1 VSTITTNKTI
11 DAVPTAVAG
20 GMRTFGVL
28 ALGQF
33 VSLLGSSLTTFALG
47 IWIYQDTKSVSLL
60 GWVILAASLPG
71 VMIAPLA
78 GAIVDRWNRRT
89 VMLLSDLAAGIATVL
104 VAAMVI
110 TGQMQHWHIFV
121 LAIINSLAGAFQE
134 PAYSASV
141 PLLVPK
147 RHLGRASGF
156 VQLSQGLAR
165 IVTPLMAGYL
175 LVTSGIGLI
184 LLIDVATF
192 LFAVGT
198 LAVLS
203 IPSPA
208 RGPSEST
215 GARGLARDAG
225 QAIRFLW
232 ERTGLL
238 SLLAL
243 FTSVNFLVAFV
254 NVLYIP
260 LVLSFATEEV
270 LGRVLTI
277 GGVGML
283 VGSIACTAMG
293 TPQRKIASIMGLL
306 FVGGIVIA
314 ATGLQESAVLIA
326 SAGFVMMLIL
336 PVLQATSQVLWQT
349 KVPPAMQGR
358 VFALRRTF
366 AQCSL
371 PAAYLA
377 AGPLADY
384 VFEPL
389 MRGNSKLAMSVG
401 SWIGHGEGRGI
412 ALLFVA
418 MGLSGCVLAVL
429 GFVHPRIRNVEREL
443 PDQIGDG
450 EVKE

>member
-1 VSTITTNKTI
+1 MTSISADKTV
-11 DAVPTAVAG
+11 DAAPTAVAG
-20 GMRTFGVL
+20 GMRTFSVL

-33 VSLLGSSLTTFALG
+33 VSLTGSSLTTFALG
-47 IWIYQDTKSVSLL
+47 IWIYQETKSVSLL

-71 VMIAPLA
+71 VMVAPLA
-78 GAIVDRWNRRT
+78 GTIVDRWNRRT
-89 VMLLSDLAAGIATVL
+89 VMLLSDLTAGISTVL

-110 TGQMQHWHIFV
+110 TGQMHHWHIFM
-121 LAIINSLAGAFQE
+121 LAIVNSLVGAFQE

-165 IVTPLMAGYL
+165 IVTPLLAGYL
-175 LVTSGIGLI
+175 LVASGIGLI

-192 LFAVGT
+192 LFAVAT
-198 LAVLS
+198 LTMLS

-208 RGPSEST
+208 RESLEPT
-215 GARGLARDAG
+215 GAKELVHDA
-225 QAIRFLW
+225 AKALRFLW
-232 ERTGLL
+232 ERTGLI

-243 FTSVNFLVAFV
+243 FTCVNFVVAFV

-260 LVLSFATEEV
+260 LVLSFATEDV
-270 LGRVLTI
+270 LGRVLTF

-283 VGSIACTAMG
+283 LGSIACAALG
-293 TPQRKIASIMGLL
+293 TPQRKIASMMGLL
-306 FVGGIVIA
+306 FLGGVVIA
-314 ATGLQESAVLIA
+314 ATGLQESAILIA

-349 KVPPAMQGR
+349 KVPLAMQGR
-358 VFALRRTF
+358 VFALRRTM

-377 AGPLADY
+377 AGPLADH

-418 MGLSGCVLAVL
+418 MGLSGCFLAVL
-429 GFVHPRIRNVEREL
+429 GFTHPRIRNIEREL

-450 EVKE
+450 K

>member
-1 VSTITTNKTI
+1 MTSISADKTV
-11 DAVPTAVAG
+11 DPAPTAVVG
-20 GMRTFGVL
+20 GMRTFSVM

-33 VSLLGSSLTTFALG
+33 VSLMGSSLTTFALG
-47 IWIYQDTKSVSLL
+47 IWIYQETKSVSLL
-60 GWVILAASLPG
+60 SWVVLAASLPG

-78 GAIVDRWNRRT
+78 GTIVDRWNRRT
-89 VMLLSDLAAGIATVL
+89 VMLLSDLVAGISTVL

-121 LAIINSLAGAFQE
+121 LAIVNSLVGAFQE

-165 IVTPLMAGYL
+165 IVTPLLAGYL
-175 LVTSGIGLI
+175 LVASGIGLI

-192 LFAVGT
+192 LFAVAT
-198 LAVLS
+198 LAFLT
-203 IPSPA
+203 IPSPT
-208 RGPSEST
+208 RGLSESS
-215 GARGLARDAG
+215 GVKELLRDAG
-225 QAIRFLW
+225 KAIRFLW
-232 ERTGLL
+232 ERTGLI

-243 FTSVNFLVAFV
+243 FTCVNFVVAFV

-260 LVLSFATEEV
+260 LILSFASEDV

-283 VGSIACTAMG
+283 LGSIACTALG
-293 TPQRKIASIMGLL
+293 TPQRKIAAIMGLL
-306 FVGGIVIA
+306 FLGGFVIA
-314 ATGLQESAVLIA
+314 ATGLKESAILIA
-326 SAGFVMMLIL
+326 AAGFLMMFIL
-336 PVLQATSQVLWQT
+336 PILQATSQVLWQT

-358 VFALRRTF
+358 VFALRRTL

-389 MRGNSKLAMSVG
+389 MQGNSKLAMSLG

-418 MGLSGCVLAVL
+418 MGLSGCFLAVL
-429 GFVHPRIRNVEREL
+429 GFTHPRIRNIEREL

-450 EVKE
+450 K

>member
-1 VSTITTNKTI
+1 MSSISTDKPV
-11 DAVPTAVAG
+11 DAIPTAVAG
-20 GMRTFGVL
+20 GMRTFAVL
-28 ALGQF
+28 AFGQF

-60 GWVILAASLPG
+60 SWVILAASFPG
-71 VMIAPLA
+71 VLIAPLA
-78 GAIVDRWNRRT
+78 GAVVDRWNRRT
-89 VMLLSDLAAGIATVL
+89 VMLLSDFTAGISTVL
-104 VAAMVI
+104 VAAMI
-110 TGQMQHWHIFV
+110 LSHQMEHWHIFM
-121 LAIINSLAGAFQE
+121 LAIVNSLAGAFQE

-165 IVTPLMAGYL
+165 IMTPLLAGYL
-175 LVTSGIGLI
+175 LVVAGIGVI
-184 LLIDVATF
+184 LLIDVTTF
-192 LFAVGT
+192 LFAVAT
-198 LAVLS
+198 LAILS
-203 IPSPA
+203 IPSP
-208 RGPSEST
+208 RGEPSGSPGFRE
-215 GARGLARDAG
+215 LARDAG
-225 QAIRFLW
+225 EGIVFLW
-232 ERTGLL
+232 ERTGLI
-238 SLLAL
+238 SLLGL
-243 FTSVNFLVAFV
+243 FTAVNFLVAFV

-283 VGSIACTAMG
+283 IGSIGCTTLG
-293 TPQRKIASIMGLL
+293 TPQRKVASIMGLL
-306 FVGGIVIA
+306 FLGGFVIA
-314 ATGLQESAVLIA
+314 ATGLRESAVLIA
-326 SAGFVMMLIL
+326 LAGFVMMLIL

-358 VFALRRTF
+358 VFALRRTL

-389 MRGNSKLAMSVG
+389 MRGNSKLAMFFG
-401 SWIGHGEGRGI
+401 TWIGHGAGRGI

-418 MGLSGCVLAVL
+418 MGLSGCILAVL
-429 GFVHPRIRNVEREL
+429 GFVHPRIRNIEREL
-443 PDQIGDG
+443 PDQIGEG
-450 EVKE
+450 AVKE

>member
-1 VSTITTNKTI
+1 VTSISADKTV
-11 DAVPTAVAG
+11 DAAPSAVAG
-20 GMRTFGVL
+20 GMRTFTVL

-33 VSLLGSSLTTFALG
+33 VSLMGSSLTTFALG

-60 GWVILAASLPG
+60 SWVILAASVPG

-78 GAIVDRWNRRT
+78 GTIVDRWNRRT
-89 VMLLSDLAAGIATVL
+89 VMLLSDLVAGISTVL
-104 VAAMVI
+104 VAAMII
-110 TGQMQHWHIFV
+110 TGQMLHWHIFV
-121 LAIINSLAGAFQE
+121 LAIVNSLVGAFQE

-165 IVTPLMAGYL
+165 IVTPLLAGYL
-175 LVTSGIGLI
+175 LVASGIGLI

-192 LFAVGT
+192 LFAVVT
-198 LAVLS
+198 LAVVR

-208 RGPSEST
+208 REPLKST
-215 GARGLARDAG
+215 GTNELVHDAG
-225 QAIRFLW
+225 RAIRFLW

-243 FTSVNFLVAFV
+243 FTCVNFVVAFV

-260 LVLSFATEEV
+260 LILSFATEDV
-270 LGRVLTI
+270 LGRVLTL
-277 GGVGML
+277 GGLGML
-283 VGSIACTAMG
+283 LGSIACTALG
-293 TPQRKIASIMGLL
+293 TPQRKIASLMGLL
-306 FVGGIVIA
+306 FLGGIVIA
-314 ATGLQESAVLIA
+314 ATGLKESAILIA
-326 SAGFVMMLIL
+326 SAGFLMMLIL

-358 VFALRRTF
+358 VFALRRTLT
-366 AQCSL
+366 QCSL

-389 MRGNSKLAMSVG
+389 MRGNSNLAISVG

-412 ALLFVA
+412 ALLYIA
-418 MGLSGCVLAVL
+418 MGLSGCFLAIL
-429 GFVHPRIRNVEREL
+429 GFAHPRIRNIEKEL
-443 PDQIGDG
+443 PDQIGEG
-450 EVKE
+450 K

>member
-1 VSTITTNKTI
+1 VTSISTDNTVN
-11 DAVPTAVAG
+11 AASTAVAG
-20 GMRTFGVL
+20 GMRTFSVL

-47 IWIYQDTKSVSLL
+47 IWIYQVTKSVSLL
-60 GWVILAASLPG
+60 SWVILAASLPG

-78 GAIVDRWNRRT
+78 GTIVDRWNRRT
-89 VMLLSDLAAGIATVL
+89 VMLLSDLVAGICTVL
-104 VAAMVI
+104 VAVMVI
-110 TGQMQHWHIFV
+110 RGQMHHTHIFV
-121 LAIINSLAGAFQE
+121 LAIVNSLAGAFQE

-165 IVTPLMAGYL
+165 IVTPVLAGYL
-175 LVTSGIGLI
+175 LVASGIGLI

-192 LFAVGT
+192 LFAVAT
-198 LAVLS
+198 LAMIS

-208 RGPSEST
+208 REVTEVTS
-215 GARGLARDAG
+215 ARDLVHDATK
-225 QAIRFLW
+225 AIRFLW
-232 ERTGLL
+232 ERTGLV
-238 SLLAL
+238 SLLLL
-243 FTSVNFLVAFV
+243 FTCVNFVVAFV

-260 LVLSFATEEV
+260 LVLSFATEDV
-270 LGRVLTI
+270 LGTVLTM

-283 VGSIACTAMG
+283 LGSIACTALG
-293 TPQRKIASIMGLL
+293 TPRRKIVTIMGLL
-306 FVGGIVIA
+306 FLGGIVIA
-314 ATGLQESAVLIA
+314 ATGTRESAILIA
-326 SAGFVMMLIL
+326 SAGFLMMLIL

-358 VFALRRTF
+358 VFALRRTL

-377 AGPLADY
+377 AGPLADH

-389 MRGNSKLAMSVG
+389 MRGDSRLAMSLG
-401 SWIGHGEGRGI
+401 SWVGHGEGRGI

-418 MGLSGCVLAVL
+418 MGLSGCFLAVL
-429 GFVHPRIRNVEREL
+429 GFAHPRIRNIEKEL
-443 PDQIGDG
+443 PDQIGEG
-450 EVKE
+450 K